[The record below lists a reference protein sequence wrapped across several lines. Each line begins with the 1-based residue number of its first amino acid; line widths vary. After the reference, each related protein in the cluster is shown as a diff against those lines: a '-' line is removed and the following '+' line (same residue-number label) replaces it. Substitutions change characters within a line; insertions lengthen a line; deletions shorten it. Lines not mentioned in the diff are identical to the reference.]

1 MGKNLI
7 QQARGKGSMRYRA
20 LSFRYKGSSRHKS
33 INEETISGTIVDFV
47 DCPGHSAPLAQIEFA
62 DGELSL
68 MIAPEGMKVGDIIS
82 VGSSASVQ
90 KGNTLPL
97 SQIPEGTFIHN
108 IESNP
113 GDGGKF
119 VRASGVFAKVSS
131 HMTDCVIVTLPSKKT
146 KKFGLQCRATIGVVA
161 GGGRTEKP
169 FAKAGNRYHAMRA
182 RNKLYPIVSG
192 NAQNAVDHPLGNSRS
207 SRKSN
212 NKPAPKNAPPGRNVG
227 MIRPRH
233 TGRNK

>member
-20 LSFRYKGSSRHKS
+20 LGFRYKGSSKHKS
-33 INEETISGTIVDFV
+33 LGEETISGRIVDFV
-47 DCPGHSAPLAQIEFA
+47 DCPGHSAPLAQIEFF

-68 MIAPEGMKVGDIIS
+68 LIAPEGMKVGDVIN
-82 VGSSASVQ
+82 VGSSAVAE

-97 SQIPEGTFIHN
+97 SKIPEGTFIHN
-108 IESNP
+108 IEGSP

-131 HMTDCVIVTLPSKKT
+131 QMSDGVVVTLPSKKN
-146 KKFGLQCRATIGVVA
+146 KKFGLECRATIGVVA

-169 FAKAGNRYHAMRA
+169 FGKAGTRYHAMKS

-207 SRKSN
+207 SRKSK

-227 MIRPRH
+227 MLRPRH

>member
-7 QQARGKGSMRYRA
+7 QQARGKGSRRYRSP
-20 LSFRYKGSSRHKS
+20 SFRYKGSSSHRS
-33 INEETISGTIVDFV
+33 VSSETVIGWIVDFV
-47 DCPGHSAPLAQIEFA
+47 DCPGHSAPLAQVEFS

-68 MIAPEGMKVGDIIS
+68 VVAPEGMKVGDEIT
-82 VGSSASVQ
+82 VGDDAELV

-97 SQIPEGTFIHN
+97 SKIPEGAFVHN
-108 IESNP
+108 LEQNP

-131 HMTDCVIVTLPSKKT
+131 QMADYVVVTLPSKKT
-146 KKFGLQCRATIGVVA
+146 KKFSPQCRATLGVVA
-161 GGGRTEKP
+161 GGGRPEKP
-169 FAKAGNRYHAMRA
+169 FVKAGLKFMAKRA
-182 RNKLYPIVSG
+182 KNKLYPIVSG
-192 NAQNAVDHPLGNSRS
+192 TAQNAVDHPMGNSRS
-207 SRKSN
+207 SRKSKN
-212 NKPAPKNAPPGRNVG
+212 RPAPKNAPPGRNVG

>member
-7 QQARGKGSMRYRA
+7 QQARGKGSMRYRS
-20 LSFRYKGSSRHKS
+20 LSFRYKGASRHKS
-33 INEETISGTIVDFV
+33 LSDETISGKIIDFI
-47 DCPGHSAPLAQIEFA
+47 DCPGHSAPLAQIEFD

-68 MIAPEGMKVGDIIS
+68 MIAPEGMKVGDVIN
-82 VGSSASVQ
+82 VGGSAVVE

-97 SQIPEGTFIHN
+97 SEIPEGTFVHN
-108 IESNP
+108 IEASP

-131 HMTDCVIVTLPSKKT
+131 QMSDGVMVTLPSKKT
-146 KKFGLQCRATIGVVA
+146 KKFGSQCRATIGVVA
-161 GGGRTEKP
+161 GGGRVDKP
-169 FAKAGNRYHAMRA
+169 FLKAGNKHFAMKA

-192 NAQNAVDHPLGNSRS
+192 SAQNAVDHPLGNSRS
-207 SRKSN
+207 SRKSKG
-212 NKPAPKNAPPGRNVG
+212 KPAPKNAPPGRNVG